1 MTIREYHSIHM
12 QIAPLVLALLLAA
25 PWCVAGA
32 DELPE
37 LGDASQSALSPAQE
51 RGVGENIMRQLRA
64 SLAYM
69 DDAEVTDYLNE
80 VGYRLVAVSP
90 DARQEFS
97 FFALLDPSVNAFALP
112 GGFIGVHS
120 GLLLSSQTE
129 SELAAVLAHE
139 VAHVTQ
145 RHIARLIAAQ
155 QRQGIASMAAV
166 AVAIL
171 AARSNPQAAAGA
183 IAAAQAQ
190 ALSDRLAFTRDN
202 EREADRIGLQIL
214 ERAGFD
220 PHAMPVF
227 LDRLQKAT
235 KLLETGAPVYMRTHP
250 VTYERIAD
258 VQNRTFD
265 LGFRQ
270 VPDTL
275 EFQLVRAKL
284 RALQKDP
291 RDAIAFY
298 DDQLAE
304 RKFNNEVAA
313 RYGLVEALRLGKSAK
328 RLGPELD
335 KLRAIAP
342 SHPMIVTA
350 IARAQMALGNPRG
363 ALQTLTEGHASFPMA
378 RGLTY
383 DYADALIAAKRAEEA
398 NAVLETRMQRD
409 PNDGRLYELQ
419 AKAYADLGKNML
431 KHRSLAEAYLSAGNL
446 AMAIE
451 QLRLALKYSDGDF
464 YTVSSIEARIRE
476 LGAIMVKR

>member
-1 MTIREYHSIHM
+1 MRNLL
-12 QIAPLVLALLLAA
+12 LVLLLIAS
-25 PWCVAGA
+25 PWCLAGA
-32 DELPE
+32 DDLPE
-37 LGDASQSALSPAQE
+37 LGDASQAALSPAQE
-51 RGVGENIMRQLRA
+51 RAVGENIMRQIRGA
-64 SLAYM
+64 SVFV
-69 DDAEVTDYLNE
+69 DDAEVTDYLND

-90 DARQEFS
+90 DARQEFT
-97 FFALLDPSVNAFALP
+97 FFALLDSSVNAFALP

-120 GLLLSSQTE
+120 GLLLTSQSE
-129 SELAAVLAHE
+129 SELAAVLSHE

-155 QRQGIASMAAV
+155 QRQGLASMAAI

-214 ERAGFD
+214 EKAGFD

-235 KLLETGAPVYMRTHP
+235 KVLETGAPTYMRTHP

-258 VQNRTFD
+258 VQNRTYA
-265 LGFRQ
+265 LGYKQ

-275 EFQLVRAKL
+275 EYQLVRAKL
-284 RALQKDP
+284 RANQKDP
-291 RDAIAFY
+291 RESIVFF
-298 DDQLAE
+298 DDQIAE
-304 RKFNNEVAA
+304 RKFSNEVAA
-313 RYGLVEALRLGKSAK
+313 RYGLVEALRLGKSEK
-328 RLGPELD
+328 RLGPELE
-335 KLRAIAP
+335 KFRKIAP

-350 IARAQMALGNPRG
+350 IARAQLALGRKPE
-363 ALQTLTEGHASFPMA
+363 ALATLKAGYAAFPTA
-378 RGLTY
+378 RGLVY
-383 DYADALIAAKRAEEA
+383 AYADLLIASKRAEEA
-398 NAVLETRMQRD
+398 NTVLENRMQRD

-419 AKAYADLGKNML
+419 AKAYSELGKNML
-431 KHRSLAEAYLSAGNL
+431 KHRSLAEAYLSAGNFP
-446 AMAIE
+446 MAIE
-451 QLRLALKYSDGDF
+451 QLKLALKYSDGDF

-476 LGAIMVKR
+476 LSNVMVQR